1 VFVFNSGNQIGGRGR
16 GTGNLI
22 SGNGGDG
29 IRINGSSGNLI
40 ARNVIGADGT
50 AAKAMGNAKN
60 GILMMTTN
68 GSPVRD
74 NIIAFNG
81 GTGVQVATGSDNAI
95 VANSIYANADMQINL
110 GWDGVNK
117 NDAADVDSG
126 ANGLQ
131 NTPVLSS
138 ATRSATATTIA
149 GTITSRAKTAY
160 YIELFA
166 GSGKTFIGAVSLTTN
181 ASGVASFTLA
191 SALLPEGTS
200 IVATATSPTGS
211 TSEYS
216 PVLTVK

>member
-1 VFVFNSGNQIGGRGR
+1 
-16 GTGNLI
+16 
-22 SGNGGDG
+22 
-29 IRINGSSGNLI
+29 
-40 ARNVIGADGT
+40 
-50 AAKAMGNAKN
+50 
-60 GILMMTTN
+60 
-68 GSPVRD
+68 VRD

-166 GSGKTFIGAVSLTTN
+166 GSGKTFIRRSVLDDQCVGRGELHAGERVVAGGDKHRCHGDVADGIDERVFARADRQVS
-181 ASGVASFTLA
+181 
-191 SALLPEGTS
+191 
-200 IVATATSPTGS
+200 
-211 TSEYS
+211 
-216 PVLTVK
+216 TVEKGR